1 MQAIATRSRFMKLT
15 AALCPAGIALATTLI
30 ATLTAGLAHAQK
42 PPGLPGG
49 YPAKPVRV
57 VIGTAPGGSTDFLG
71 RMVYG
76 KIAEKWGATF
86 VMENV
91 SAVAG
96 GVVALDQ
103 VLKIPADGYTLLVCS
118 GSTFQGA
125 MYTHKVTYD
134 VRKVFAPIVQFT
146 VSPLVMATSSELPVN
161 NIKELIALA
170 KSKPGQLNIAT
181 SGIGSSAHL
190 AGELFNLM
198 AGVEMVSIPY
208 KGVGPGVTDTI
219 AGRTQ
224 VTFGTSVAL
233 LPQIRA
239 GKLKLMGITSPNRMS
254 TLPDVPTIAESGV
267 PGYAYIGWIGSVAR
281 TGVPQ
286 PILEALNREGV
297 AILKSPEVQKA
308 LAADGSQAA
317 YANTEEFRE
326 EIATALARAERLIKE
341 RNLVLN

>member
-1 MQAIATRSRFMKLT
+1 MQAIATGSRIKKLSL
-15 AALCPAGIALATTLI
+15 ALCTAGIALT
-30 ATLTAGLAHAQK
+30 TLTAGVAQAQK

-57 VIGTAPGGSTDFLG
+57 IIGTAPGGSTDFLG
-71 RMVYG
+71 RMIYT
-76 KIAEKWGATF
+76 KMAEKWGSTF

-96 GVVALDQ
+96 GVIAIDQ
-103 VLKIPADGYTLLVCS
+103 VLKAPTDGYTLLVTS
-118 GSTFQGA
+118 GSAFQGA
-125 MYTHKVTYD
+125 MYTHKVSYD
-134 VRKVFAPIVQFT
+134 VRKVFAPAIQFT
-146 VSPLVMATSSELPVN
+146 ISPLVMAVNPELPAQ

-190 AGELFNLM
+190 SGELFNLL

-208 KGVGPGVTDTI
+208 KGVAAGALDTI

-233 LPQIRA
+233 LPHIRA
-239 GKLKLMGITSPNRMS
+239 GKLRLMGITSGTRMG
-254 TLPDVPTIAESGV
+254 TLPDIPTIAEGGL
-267 PGYAYIGWIGSVAR
+267 PDYAYIGWIGSVAR
-281 TGVPQ
+281 TGVPL
-286 PILEALNREGV
+286 PILEALNRDGV
-297 AILKSPEVQKA
+297 GILKSPEVQKA
-308 LAADGSQAA
+308 MSTDGSQAA
-317 YANTEEFRE
+317 YSNLEEFRE
-326 EIATALARAERLIKE
+326 TIVSSLARAEKLIKE

>member
-1 MQAIATRSRFMKLT
+1 MRAITTVATGSRFRKLSL
-15 AALCPAGIALATTLI
+15 ALCTAGIALTTL
-30 ATLTAGLAHAQK
+30 AAGLAQAQK

-57 VIGTAPGGSTDFLG
+57 IIATAPGGSTDFLG

-86 VMENV
+86 VIENV

-103 VLKIPADGYTLLVCS
+103 VLRLPNDGYTLLVCS

-125 MYTHKVTYD
+125 MYTHKVDYD
-134 VRKVFAPIVQFT
+134 VRKVFTPIVQFT
-146 VSPLVMATSSELPVN
+146 ISPLVMAVNADLPVN

-170 KSKPGQLNIAT
+170 KSKPGSLNIAT

-190 AGELFNLM
+190 SGELFNLL
-198 AGVEMVSIPY
+198 AGVEMVSVPY
-208 KGVGPGVTDTI
+208 KGVGPSVLDTI

-233 LPQIRA
+233 LPQIRS
-239 GKLKLMGITSPNRMS
+239 GKLKLMGITSGTRMP
-254 TLPDVPTIAESGV
+254 TLPDVPTIAEGGL
-267 PGYAYIGWIGSVAR
+267 PGYAYVGWIGSVAR

-297 AILKSPEVQKA
+297 GILKSPEVQKS

-317 YANTEEFRE
+317 YANTEEFRQ
-326 EIATALARAERLIKE
+326 EIVTALGRAERLIKE

>member
-1 MQAIATRSRFMKLT
+1 MQAIATGSRFKKLSLT
-15 AALCPAGIALATTLI
+15 LCAAGIALTT
-30 ATLTAGLAHAQK
+30 TLTAGLAQAQK
-42 PPGLPGG
+42 PPG
-49 YPAKPVRV
+49 YPTKPVRV
-57 VIGTAPGGSTDFLG
+57 IIGTAPGGSTDFLG
-71 RMVYG
+71 RMVYS
-76 KIAEKWGATF
+76 KIAERWGATF

-103 VLKIPADGYTLLVCS
+103 VLRMPNDGYTLLVCS

-125 MYTHKVTYD
+125 MYTHKVDYD
-134 VRKVFAPIVQFT
+134 VRKVFTPIIQFT
-146 VSPLVMATSSELPVN
+146 ISPLVMAVNADLPVN

-170 KSKPGQLNIAT
+170 KSKPGQINIAT

-190 AGELFNLM
+190 SGELFNLL

-208 KGVGPGVTDTI
+208 KGVGPGVLDTI

-239 GKLKLMGITSPNRMS
+239 GKLKLMGITSATRMG
-254 TLPDVPTIAESGV
+254 TLPDIPTIAEGGV

-286 PILEALNREGV
+286 PFLEALNREGV
-297 AILKSPEVQKA
+297 AILKSPEVQSA
-308 LAADGSQAA
+308 LAKDGSQAA
-317 YANTEEFRE
+317 YANLDEFRA
-326 EIATALARAERLIKE
+326 EIVTSLGRAEKLIKE